1 MEGAR
6 WRRKRWGGGEGAD
19 EDSGEE
25 DGDDPRHSISS
36 TGTRARDF
44 FNTHV
49 DRRGYQSKV
58 AEIQRAPMKASKG
71 QLKVF
76 YDDTKSADA
85 ADFT

>member
-6 WRRKRWGGGEGAD
+6 WRGQWWGGGAD

-25 DGDDPRHSISS
+25 DGEDPRHSISS
-36 TGTRARDF
+36 TGTRAIDF

-49 DRRGYQSKV
+49 NRRGYKSKM
-58 AEIQRAPMKASKG
+58 AEIQRAPMKPSKG

-76 YDDTKSADA
+76 CDETKSADA

>member
-1 MEGAR
+1 MKNRYGGSAVSGAAV
-6 WRRKRWGGGEGAD
+6 G
-19 EDSGEE
+19 E

-44 FNTHV
+44 FNMHV
-49 DRRGYQSKV
+49 DRRGYQSKM